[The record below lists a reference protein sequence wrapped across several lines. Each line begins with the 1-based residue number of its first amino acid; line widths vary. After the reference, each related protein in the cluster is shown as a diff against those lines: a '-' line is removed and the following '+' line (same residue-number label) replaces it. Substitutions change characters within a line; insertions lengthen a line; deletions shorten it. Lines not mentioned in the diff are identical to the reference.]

1 MGILEFLLS
10 RLEIVNDEDDK
21 VKIEDVKLEDVKDG
35 NLIVLVNNED
45 EGVMDICDEVFEIEI
60 DLEFF
65 WKIKENDNMKVEKE
79 SES

>member
-21 VKIEDVKLEDVKDG
+21 VEIEDVKLEDVEDG
-35 NLIVLVNNED
+35 NLNVLVNNED

>member
-21 VKIEDVKLEDVKDG
+21 VEIEDVKLEDVKDG
-35 NLIVLVNNED
+35 NLNVLVNNED

>member
-21 VKIEDVKLEDVKDG
+21 VEIEDVKLEDVKDG

>member
-35 NLIVLVNNED
+35 NLNVLVNNED

>member
-21 VKIEDVKLEDVKDG
+21 VEIDDVKLEDVKDG
-35 NLIVLVNNED
+35 NLNVLVNNED

>member
-10 RLEIVNDEDDK
+10 KLEIVNDEDDK

-35 NLIVLVNNED
+35 NLNVLVNNED

>member
-21 VKIEDVKLEDVKDG
+21 VEIDDVKLEDVKDG
-35 NLIVLVNNED
+35 NLNVLVDNED

>member
-10 RLEIVNDEDDK
+10 KLEIVNDEDDK
-21 VKIEDVKLEDVKDG
+21 VEIEDVKLEDVEDG
-35 NLIVLVNNED
+35 NLNVLVNNED

>member
-1 MGILEFLLS
+1 MGILEFLLR

-21 VKIEDVKLEDVKDG
+21 VEIEDVKLEDVKDG

>member
-35 NLIVLVNNED
+35 NLNVLVNNED

-79 SES
+79 CES

>member
-10 RLEIVNDEDDK
+10 KLEIVNDEDDK
-21 VKIEDVKLEDVKDG
+21 VEIDDVKLEDVKDG
-35 NLIVLVNNED
+35 NLNVLVNNED

>member
-10 RLEIVNDEDDK
+10 KLEIVNDEDDK
-21 VKIEDVKLEDVKDG
+21 VEIDDVKLEDVKDG

>member
-21 VKIEDVKLEDVKDG
+21 VEIEDVKLEDVEDG
-35 NLIVLVNNED
+35 NLNVLVNNED

-65 WKIKENDNMKVEKE
+65 WKIKENDSMKVEKE

>member
-35 NLIVLVNNED
+35 NLNVLVNNED
-45 EGVMDICDEVFEIEI
+45 EGAMDICDEVFEIEI

>member
-1 MGILEFLLS
+1 M
-10 RLEIVNDEDDK
+10 NDEDDK

-35 NLIVLVNNED
+35 NLNVLVNNED